1 MTWVCAGERPTC
13 GERAPTSAK
22 TMMMAAPTW
31 MTRRLPTRVICIA
44 PMFSLYAVVPLPV
57 PQSPVSM
64 QQTPCCPRPLGF
76 RVYIIGGR
84 GGILL

>member
-1 MTWVCAGERPTC
+1 MTQVCAGEQPVC
-13 GERAPTSAK
+13 NERAPMSAK

-64 QQTPCCPRPLGF
+64 QQTPCSPRLLGF
-76 RVYIIGGR
+76 RV
-84 GGILL
+84 L